1 MANSQ
6 LFSLAFGIGTQNSKG
21 EWLEVWFPAPRFGP
35 ARADVQAL
43 LDVLGHTEGN
53 ADYALAAAT
62 CEALAAVADG
72 DEAAALRAF
81 GSSDKPAV
89 ATVLE
94 TDDELGSTPQTYLKL
109 HLLSHRFVLPNEMNL
124 DGIFPLL
131 RNVAWTNAGAIDL
144 EELPARQLEARVAGT
159 PLHVHCVDKFPRM
172 ADYVVPSGVRIA
184 DASRARL
191 GAYIGEG
198 TTVMHEGQINFNSGC
213 IGPNMIEG
221 RISQGVTVGKGSD
234 LGGSASTAGTLSGGG
249 SIVISVG
256 EECLVSANAGTGI
269 PLGDRC
275 TIEAGLYIT
284 PGTVVQVLDEERN
297 FVKQVKARELAGQHD
312 MLFIRNSQTGIVE
325 CRTNKRAI
333 ALNETLHANN

>member
-53 ADYALAAAT
+53 ADYALDDAT

-131 RNVAWTNAGAIDL
+131 PNVAWTNAGAIDL

-172 ADYVVPSGVRIA
+172 ADYVVPSGMRIA

>member
-35 ARADVQAL
+35 ARADVEAL

-53 ADYALAAAT
+53 ADYALDAAT

-131 RNVAWTNAGAIDL
+131 PNVAWTNAGAIDL

-172 ADYVVPSGVRIA
+172 ADYVVPSGMRIA